1 MFSHSPH
8 FGRREAS
15 SPPRGQRHTPHA
27 PYQEHPPSS
36 TLLLRGLAPSV
47 DDEMI
52 LLALQS
58 FRPMQARTMHDKATG
73 ESRGFAFVDFESVE
87 IAVEAMRA
95 FASRPLVLQHR
106 AVSVSYADGY
116 RRRSPE
122 NEPGRPRGA
131 SWGSRHS
138 GGTHS
143 DSQRHGERWQP
154 RPDWICDECNVTNFA
169 RRTSCF
175 QCNASKTAHTKDVP
189 VTAAFRQDYTSS
201 HNDSQFNESG
211 NAGECFAH
219 NAASRDDDK
228 GARRRGAGNENV
240 RNIPSSQ
247 VLVVRMLPPDIE
259 EGELHVAFAEFDG
272 VQDIRLIRDRVTNLS
287 RGFGFVEFRDI
298 EAATNALKRCDGLVV
313 QNTHVEVSFARDT
326 LSTRSQYP
334 AEVAQGSHI
343 GNSMAVTALEQA
355 QWLLSQG
362 RGADTAKNEQQSN
375 VAADISALLDNA
387 AAEVVPHFEEPK
399 KMWPPPFE
407 TAGGSYVYASEYGLY
422 WDPDSMF
429 YYDTHTKLYH
439 NSFTGTY
446 YRCVNPGDS
455 GAAAFQV
462 FVPPPPADHG
472 AYKEPTTTTKVSVAS
487 KPGLSLSLKKDKKK
501 ILGISFGIKTT
512 AFTSASSGFEGNAQS
527 KPVGGGPAAPAA
539 GAVSATSIG
548 MKRKSAGD
556 IAKWSQQQ
564 RKAKMQDH
572 EGSSTPPVQHEHPG
586 ETARAASTTQQSD
599 SSKPEASSMQKL
611 AAGAPPNTADSVID
625 ALTSGP
631 QEVPIC
637 LLCRRK
643 FGSLDMLHKHEK
655 LSKLHLANVAKA
667 KQNKRHIAA
676 QYRQHEQEMER
687 DAKKQREEEDAPPTA
702 APGSNSWSAP
712 VPTAKASPEP
722 TAASL
727 ESGIGGKMLKMM
739 GWKSG
744 EGLGKHGTG
753 ITAPIKAAG
762 LGRSDTAGLGLK
774 APLSAS
780 VDLSDATT
788 DKERRQRL
796 ARARYEADNA

>member
-1 MFSHSPH
+1 MQM
-8 FGRREAS
+8 GI
-15 SPPRGQRHTPHA
+15 
-27 PYQEHPPSS
+27 
-36 TLLLRGLAPSV
+36 V
-47 DDEMI
+47 DD
-52 LLALQS
+52 LQ
-58 FRPMQARTMHDKATG
+58 RMNQVDRGAQVGARDTVVARIVTTSAMENDGNPDQT
-73 ESRGFAFVDFESVE
+73 GFA
-87 IAVEAMRA
+87 MK
-95 FASRPLVLQHR
+95 
-106 AVSVSYADGY
+106 
-116 RRRSPE
+116 
-122 NEPGRPRGA
+122 
-131 SWGSRHS
+131 W
-138 GGTHS
+138 
-143 DSQRHGERWQP
+143 
-154 RPDWICDECNVTNFA
+154 CNVTNFA

-211 NAGECFAH
+211 NTGECFAH

-298 EAATNALKRCDGLVV
+298 E
-313 QNTHVEVSFARDT
+313 
-326 LSTRSQYP
+326 
-334 AEVAQGSHI
+334 
-343 GNSMAVTALEQA
+343 
-355 QWLLSQG
+355 
-362 RGADTAKNEQQSN
+362 QSN

-429 YYDTHTKLYH
+429 YYDAHTKLYH

-487 KPGLSLSLKKDKKK
+487 KSGLSLSLKKDKKK

-512 AFTSASSGFEGNAQS
+512 AFTSASSGFEGNAQT

-539 GAVSATSIG
+539 GAVSATNIG